1 MLNFLAEYPL
11 VALVLVLACG
21 YAVGKV
27 KVAGISLG
35 AAAILFVAI
44 AVSAANPEIAF
55 PPLLYQ
61 FGLAV
66 FVYSIGLSAGRE
78 FFATFPTRG
87 WKSNAVVAVVM
98 VVLTVL
104 AATLIRFL
112 DVDAT
117 TAAGTFAGSLT
128 TTPGMAAMVEVLKG
142 ENANLATNPVVGYS
156 LAYPG
161 GVLGAILVAAIGAKL
176 LRVDHI
182 QDARDEGIIQSH
194 LEWRIVEVTED
205 ALQRLS
211 NAERTDSAS
220 GVNVGE
226 PRVRKHSGREGS
238 NNSSDDNH
246 SIGGDGYI
254 TLQHVPRVT
263 GANVVVTRFVA
274 STPGATEQLAHPD
287 VPITPGMRIVL
298 NGTLV
303 ELEKATAALGK
314 RVRIDVETDDLTYGR
329 VIVSNPAIAGRTI
342 KDINPLHHGF
352 LIARVRRGD
361 REYIAQGS
369 TVLELSDSLRVIA
382 PKQSFPRVR
391 KFLGDSETSLANV
404 NLLPY
409 MIGLSLGLLAGTI
422 PIPLPGGTHLSL
434 GFGGG
439 PIIAGLVLGALG
451 HTGRIQWQM
460 PFHANRVLTGLGLAL
475 FLAGVGTVAGPGFRH
490 AIADPSSLTY
500 IGFGFLITILSA
512 VSCGLLGV
520 LLLRMKWDEAMGMA
534 AAVSTNPAVLSYLN
548 EQSRTDLPARGYTTV
563 YPLAMIGK
571 IILCQ
576 ILIIT
581 VL

>member
-21 YAVGKV
+21 YALGKI

-44 AVSAANPEIAF
+44 GVSAANPEITF

-61 FGLAV
+61 FGLAL

-87 WKSNAVVAVVM
+87 WKSNAVIAFVM
-98 VVLTVL
+98 VMLTVL
-104 AATLIRFL
+104 AATVIHFL

-128 TTPGMAAMVEVLKG
+128 TTPGMAAMVEVLKA
-142 ENANLATNPVVGYS
+142 EHADIASTPVVGYS

-161 GVLGAILVAAIGAKL
+161 GVLGAILVAAVGAKL

-194 LEWRIVEVTED
+194 LEWRVVEVTQESLSKLTED
-205 ALQRLS
+205 G
-211 NAERTDSAS
+211 RT
-220 GVNVGE
+220 
-226 PRVRKHSGREGS
+226 
-238 NNSSDDNH
+238 
-246 SIGGDGYI
+246 I
-254 TLQHVPRVT
+254 TVQQVPQLT
-263 GANVVVTRFVA
+263 DANIVVTRYIA
-274 STPGATEQLAHPD
+274 STEGATEQLAYPD
-287 VPITPGMRIVL
+287 APVVPKMRMVI
-298 NGTLV
+298 NGTLE
-303 ELEKATAALGK
+303 ELEKATVALGK
-314 RVRIDVETDDLTYGR
+314 RVRIDVETNDLTYGR

-342 KDINPLHHGF
+342 KDINPLRHGF

-361 REYIAQGS
+361 REYIAQGN
-369 TVLELSDSLRVIA
+369 TILELSDSLRVIA
-382 PKQSFPRVR
+382 PKQSFPKVR

-409 MIGLSLGLLAGTI
+409 MVGLSIGLLVGTI
-422 PIPLPGGTHLSL
+422 PIPLPGGTHLAL

-439 PIIAGLVLGALG
+439 PIIAGLILGALG

-490 AIADPSSLTY
+490 AITDPSSVTY
-500 IGFGFLITILSA
+500 ISFGFFITVLSA
-512 VSCGLLGV
+512 VSCGALGM
-520 LLLRMKWDEAMGMA
+520 LILKMKWDEAMGLA

-548 EQSRTDLPARGYTTV
+548 EQSRTDLANRGYTTV
-563 YPLAMIGK
+563 YPLTMIGK
-571 IILCQ
+571 IILSQ
-576 ILIIT
+576 ILILI
-581 VL
+581 LI

>member
-1 MLNFLAEYPL
+1 MLSVLNFLAEYPL

-21 YAVGKV
+21 YALGKI

-44 AVSAANPEIAF
+44 GVSAANPEITF

-61 FGLAV
+61 FGLAL

-87 WKSNAVVAVVM
+87 WKSNAVIAFVM
-98 VVLTVL
+98 VMLTVL
-104 AATLIRFL
+104 AATVIHFL

-128 TTPGMAAMVEVLKG
+128 TTPGMAAMVEVLKA
-142 ENANLATNPVVGYS
+142 EHADIASTPVVGYS

-161 GVLGAILVAAIGAKL
+161 GVLGAILVAAVGAKL

-194 LEWRIVEVTED
+194 LEWRVVEVTQESLSKLTED
-205 ALQRLS
+205 G
-211 NAERTDSAS
+211 RT
-220 GVNVGE
+220 
-226 PRVRKHSGREGS
+226 
-238 NNSSDDNH
+238 
-246 SIGGDGYI
+246 I
-254 TLQHVPRVT
+254 TVQQVPQLT
-263 GANVVVTRFVA
+263 DANIVVTRYIA
-274 STPGATEQLAHPD
+274 STEGATEQLAYPD
-287 VPITPGMRIVL
+287 APVVPKMRMVI
-298 NGTLV
+298 NGTLE
-303 ELEKATAALGK
+303 ELEKATVALGK
-314 RVRIDVETDDLTYGR
+314 RVRIDVETNDLTYGR

-342 KDINPLHHGF
+342 KDINPLRHGF

-361 REYIAQGS
+361 REYIAQGN
-369 TVLELSDSLRVIA
+369 TILELSDSLRVIA
-382 PKQSFPRVR
+382 PKQSFPKVR

-409 MIGLSLGLLAGTI
+409 MVGLSIGLLVGTI
-422 PIPLPGGTHLSL
+422 PIPLPGGTHLAL

-439 PIIAGLVLGALG
+439 PIIAGLILGALG

-490 AIADPSSLTY
+490 AITDPSSVTY
-500 IGFGFLITILSA
+500 ISFGFFITVLSA
-512 VSCGLLGV
+512 VSCGALGM
-520 LLLRMKWDEAMGMA
+520 LILKMKWDEAMGLA

-548 EQSRTDLPARGYTTV
+548 EQSRTDLANRGYTTV
-563 YPLAMIGK
+563 YPLTMIGK
-571 IILCQ
+571 IILSQ
-576 ILIIT
+576 ILILI
-581 VL
+581 LI

>member
-1 MLNFLAEYPL
+1 MLSVLNFLAEYPL

-21 YAVGKV
+21 YALGKI

-44 AVSAANPEIAF
+44 GVSAANPEITF

-61 FGLAV
+61 FGLAL

-87 WKSNAVVAVVM
+87 WKSNAVIAFVM
-98 VVLTVL
+98 VMLTGL
-104 AATLIRFL
+104 AATVIHFL

-128 TTPGMAAMVEVLKG
+128 TTPGMAAMVEVLKA
-142 ENANLATNPVVGYS
+142 EHADIASTPVVGYS

-161 GVLGAILVAAIGAKL
+161 GVLGAILVAAVGAKL

-194 LEWRIVEVTED
+194 LEWRVVEVTQEALSKLTED
-205 ALQRLS
+205 G
-211 NAERTDSAS
+211 RT
-220 GVNVGE
+220 
-226 PRVRKHSGREGS
+226 
-238 NNSSDDNH
+238 
-246 SIGGDGYI
+246 I
-254 TLQHVPRVT
+254 TVQQVPQLT
-263 GANVVVTRFVA
+263 DANIVVTRYIA
-274 STPGATEQLAHPD
+274 STEGATEQLAYPD
-287 VPITPGMRIVL
+287 APVVPKMRMVI
-298 NGTLV
+298 NGTLE
-303 ELEKATAALGK
+303 ELEKATVALGK
-314 RVRIDVETDDLTYGR
+314 RVRIDVETNDLTYGR

-342 KDINPLHHGF
+342 KDINPLSHGF

-361 REYIAQGS
+361 REYIAQGN
-369 TVLELSDSLRVIA
+369 TILELSDSLRVIA
-382 PKQSFPRVR
+382 PKQSFPKVR

-409 MIGLSLGLLAGTI
+409 MVGLSIGLLVGTI
-422 PIPLPGGTHLSL
+422 PIPLPGGTHLAL

-439 PIIAGLVLGALG
+439 PIIAGLILGALG

-490 AIADPSSLTY
+490 AITDPSSVTY
-500 IGFGFLITILSA
+500 ISFGFFITVLSA
-512 VSCGLLGV
+512 VSCGALGM
-520 LLLRMKWDEAMGMA
+520 LILKMKWDEAMGLA

-548 EQSRTDLPARGYTTV
+548 EQSRTDLANRGYTTV
-563 YPLAMIGK
+563 YPLTMIGK
-571 IILCQ
+571 IILSQ
-576 ILIIT
+576 ILIL
-581 VL
+581 VLI

>member
-1 MLNFLAEYPL
+1 MLSVLNFLAEYPL

-21 YAVGKV
+21 YALGKI

-44 AVSAANPEIAF
+44 GVSAANPEITF

-61 FGLAV
+61 FGLAL

-87 WKSNAVVAVVM
+87 WKSNAVIAFVM
-98 VVLTVL
+98 VMLTGL
-104 AATLIRFL
+104 AATVIHFL

-128 TTPGMAAMVEVLKG
+128 TTPGMAAMVEVLKA
-142 ENANLATNPVVGYS
+142 EHADIASTPVVGYS

-161 GVLGAILVAAIGAKL
+161 GVLGAILVAAVGAKL

-194 LEWRIVEVTED
+194 LEWRVVEVTQEALSKLTED
-205 ALQRLS
+205 G
-211 NAERTDSAS
+211 RT
-220 GVNVGE
+220 
-226 PRVRKHSGREGS
+226 
-238 NNSSDDNH
+238 
-246 SIGGDGYI
+246 I
-254 TLQHVPRVT
+254 TVQQVPQLT
-263 GANVVVTRFVA
+263 DANIVVTRYIA
-274 STPGATEQLAHPD
+274 STEGATEQLAYPD
-287 VPITPGMRIVL
+287 APVVPKMRMVI
-298 NGTLV
+298 NGTLE
-303 ELEKATAALGK
+303 ELEKATVALGK
-314 RVRIDVETDDLTYGR
+314 RVRINVETNDLTYGR

-342 KDINPLHHGF
+342 KDINPLRHGF

-361 REYIAQGS
+361 REYIAQGN
-369 TVLELSDSLRVIA
+369 TILELSDSLRVIA
-382 PKQSFPRVR
+382 PKQSFPKVR

-409 MIGLSLGLLAGTI
+409 MVGLSIGLLVGTI
-422 PIPLPGGTHLSL
+422 PIPLPGGTHLAL

-439 PIIAGLVLGALG
+439 PIIAGLILGALG

-490 AIADPSSLTY
+490 AITDPSSVTY
-500 IGFGFLITILSA
+500 ISFGFFITVLSA
-512 VSCGLLGV
+512 VSCGALGM
-520 LLLRMKWDEAMGMA
+520 LILKMKWDEAMGLA

-548 EQSRTDLPARGYTTV
+548 EQSRTDLANRGYTTV

-571 IILCQ
+571 IILSQ
-576 ILIIT
+576 ILIL
-581 VL
+581 VLI

>member
-1 MLNFLAEYPL
+1 MLSVLNFLAEYPL

-21 YAVGKV
+21 YALGKI

-44 AVSAANPEIAF
+44 GVSAANPEITF

-61 FGLAV
+61 FGLAL

-87 WKSNAVVAVVM
+87 WKSNAVIAFVM
-98 VVLTVL
+98 VMLTVL
-104 AATLIRFL
+104 AATVIHFL

-128 TTPGMAAMVEVLKG
+128 TTPGMAAMVEVLKA
-142 ENANLATNPVVGYS
+142 EHADIASTPVVGYS

-161 GVLGAILVAAIGAKL
+161 GVLGAILVAAVGAKL

-194 LEWRIVEVTED
+194 LEWRVVEVTQESLSKLTED
-205 ALQRLS
+205 G
-211 NAERTDSAS
+211 RT
-220 GVNVGE
+220 
-226 PRVRKHSGREGS
+226 
-238 NNSSDDNH
+238 
-246 SIGGDGYI
+246 I
-254 TLQHVPRVT
+254 TVQQVPQLT
-263 GANVVVTRFVA
+263 DANIVVTRYIA
-274 STPGATEQLAHPD
+274 STEGATEQLAYPD
-287 VPITPGMRIVL
+287 APVVPKMRMVI
-298 NGTLV
+298 NGTLE
-303 ELEKATAALGK
+303 ELEKATVALGK
-314 RVRIDVETDDLTYGR
+314 RVRIDVETNDLTYGR

-342 KDINPLHHGF
+342 KDINPLRHGF

-361 REYIAQGS
+361 REYIAQGN
-369 TVLELSDSLRVIA
+369 TILELSDSLRVIA
-382 PKQSFPRVR
+382 PKQSFPKVR

-409 MIGLSLGLLAGTI
+409 MVGLSIGLLVGTI
-422 PIPLPGGTHLSL
+422 PIPLPGGTHLAL

-439 PIIAGLVLGALG
+439 PIIAGLILGALG

-490 AIADPSSLTY
+490 AITDPSSVTY
-500 IGFGFLITILSA
+500 ISFGFFITVLSA
-512 VSCGLLGV
+512 VSCGALGM
-520 LLLRMKWDEAMGMA
+520 LILKMKWDEAMGLA

-548 EQSRTDLPARGYTTV
+548 EQSRTDLANRGYTTV
-563 YPLAMIGK
+563 YPLTMIGK
-571 IILCQ
+571 IILSQ
-576 ILIIT
+576 ILIL
-581 VL
+581 VLI

>member
-1 MLNFLAEYPL
+1 MAENRQSHYEARDGNDKKLPSPKVSACGTVLSVLNFLAEYPL

-21 YAVGKV
+21 YALGKI

-35 AAAILFVAI
+35 AAAILFIAI
-44 AVSAANPEIAF
+44 GVSAANPEITF

-61 FGLAV
+61 FGLAL

-87 WKSNAVVAVVM
+87 WKSNAVIAFVM
-98 VVLTVL
+98 VMLTGL
-104 AATLIRFL
+104 AATVIHFL

-128 TTPGMAAMVEVLKG
+128 TTPGMAAMVEVLKA
-142 ENANLATNPVVGYS
+142 EHADIASTPVVGYS

-161 GVLGAILVAAIGAKL
+161 GVLGAILVAAVGAKL

-194 LEWRIVEVTED
+194 LEWRVVEVTQEALSKLTED
-205 ALQRLS
+205 G
-211 NAERTDSAS
+211 RT
-220 GVNVGE
+220 
-226 PRVRKHSGREGS
+226 
-238 NNSSDDNH
+238 
-246 SIGGDGYI
+246 I
-254 TLQHVPRVT
+254 TVQQVPQLT
-263 GANVVVTRFVA
+263 DANIVVTRYIA
-274 STPGATEQLAHPD
+274 STEGATEQLAYPNAPV
-287 VPITPGMRIVL
+287 VPKMRMVI
-298 NGTLV
+298 NGTLE
-303 ELEKATAALGK
+303 ELEKATVALGK
-314 RVRIDVETDDLTYGR
+314 RVRIDVETNDLTYGR

-342 KDINPLHHGF
+342 KDINPLSHGF

-361 REYIAQGS
+361 REYIAQGN
-369 TVLELSDSLRVIA
+369 TILELSDSLRVIA
-382 PKQSFPRVR
+382 PKQSFPKVR

-409 MIGLSLGLLAGTI
+409 MVGLSIGLLVGTI
-422 PIPLPGGTHLSL
+422 PIPLPGGTHLAL

-439 PIIAGLVLGALG
+439 PIIAGLILGALG

-490 AIADPSSLTY
+490 AITDPSSVTY
-500 IGFGFLITILSA
+500 ISFGFFITVLSA
-512 VSCGLLGV
+512 VSCGALGM
-520 LLLRMKWDEAMGMA
+520 LILKMKWDEAMGLA

-548 EQSRTDLPARGYTTV
+548 EQSRTDLANRGYTTV

-571 IILCQ
+571 IILSQ
-576 ILIIT
+576 ILIL
-581 VL
+581 VLI

>member
-21 YAVGKV
+21 YALGKI

-44 AVSAANPEIAF
+44 GVSAANPEITF

-61 FGLAV
+61 FGLAL

-87 WKSNAVVAVVM
+87 WKSNAVIAFVM
-98 VVLTVL
+98 VMLTGL
-104 AATLIRFL
+104 AATVIHFL

-128 TTPGMAAMVEVLKG
+128 TTPGMAAMVEVLKA
-142 ENANLATNPVVGYS
+142 EHADIASTPVVGYS

-161 GVLGAILVAAIGAKL
+161 GVLGAILVAAVGAKL

-194 LEWRIVEVTED
+194 LEWRVVEVTQEALSKLTED
-205 ALQRLS
+205 G
-211 NAERTDSAS
+211 RT
-220 GVNVGE
+220 
-226 PRVRKHSGREGS
+226 
-238 NNSSDDNH
+238 
-246 SIGGDGYI
+246 I
-254 TLQHVPRVT
+254 TVQQVPQLT
-263 GANVVVTRFVA
+263 DANIVVTRYIA
-274 STPGATEQLAHPD
+274 STEGATEQLAYPD
-287 VPITPGMRIVL
+287 APVVPKMRMVI
-298 NGTLV
+298 NGTLE
-303 ELEKATAALGK
+303 ELEKATVALGK
-314 RVRIDVETDDLTYGR
+314 RVRINVETNDLTYGR

-342 KDINPLHHGF
+342 KDINPLRHGF

-361 REYIAQGS
+361 REYIAQGN
-369 TVLELSDSLRVIA
+369 TILELSDSLRVIA
-382 PKQSFPRVR
+382 PKQSFPKVR

-409 MIGLSLGLLAGTI
+409 MVGLSIGLLVGTI
-422 PIPLPGGTHLSL
+422 PIPLPGGTHLAL

-439 PIIAGLVLGALG
+439 PIIAGLILGALG

-490 AIADPSSLTY
+490 AITDPSSVTY
-500 IGFGFLITILSA
+500 ISFGFFITVLSA
-512 VSCGLLGV
+512 VSCGALGM
-520 LLLRMKWDEAMGMA
+520 LILKMKWDEAMGLA

-548 EQSRTDLPARGYTTV
+548 EQSRTDLANRGYTTV

-571 IILCQ
+571 IILSQ
-576 ILIIT
+576 ILIL
-581 VL
+581 VLI

>member
-1 MLNFLAEYPL
+1 MLSVLNFLAEYPL

-21 YAVGKV
+21 YALGKI

-44 AVSAANPEIAF
+44 GVSAANPEITF

-61 FGLAV
+61 FGLAL

-87 WKSNAVVAVVM
+87 WKSNAVIAFVM
-98 VVLTVL
+98 VMLTVL
-104 AATLIRFL
+104 AATVIHFL

-128 TTPGMAAMVEVLKG
+128 TTPGMAAMVEVLKA
-142 ENANLATNPVVGYS
+142 EHADIASTPVVGYS

-161 GVLGAILVAAIGAKL
+161 GVLGAILVAAVGAKL

-194 LEWRIVEVTED
+194 LEWRVVEVTQEALSKLTED
-205 ALQRLS
+205 G
-211 NAERTDSAS
+211 RT
-220 GVNVGE
+220 
-226 PRVRKHSGREGS
+226 
-238 NNSSDDNH
+238 
-246 SIGGDGYI
+246 I
-254 TLQHVPRVT
+254 TVQQVPQLT
-263 GANVVVTRFVA
+263 DANIVVTRYIA
-274 STPGATEQLAHPD
+274 STEGATEQLAYPD
-287 VPITPGMRIVL
+287 APVVPKMRMVI
-298 NGTLV
+298 NGTLE
-303 ELEKATAALGK
+303 ELEKATVALGK
-314 RVRIDVETDDLTYGR
+314 RVRIDVETNDLTYGR

-342 KDINPLHHGF
+342 KDINPLRHGF

-361 REYIAQGS
+361 REYIAQGN
-369 TVLELSDSLRVIA
+369 TILELSDSLRVIA
-382 PKQSFPRVR
+382 PKQSFPKVR

-409 MIGLSLGLLAGTI
+409 MVGLSIGLLVGTI
-422 PIPLPGGTHLSL
+422 PIPLPGGTHLAL

-439 PIIAGLVLGALG
+439 PIIAGLILGALG

-490 AIADPSSLTY
+490 AITDPSSVTY
-500 IGFGFLITILSA
+500 ISFGFFITVLSA
-512 VSCGLLGV
+512 VSCGALGM
-520 LLLRMKWDEAMGMA
+520 LILKMKWDEAMGLA

-548 EQSRTDLPARGYTTV
+548 EQSRTDLANRGYTTV

-571 IILCQ
+571 IILSQ
-576 ILIIT
+576 ILIL
-581 VL
+581 VLI

>member
-1 MLNFLAEYPL
+1 MLSVLNFLAEYPL

-21 YAVGKV
+21 YALGKI

-44 AVSAANPEIAF
+44 GVSAANPEITF

-61 FGLAV
+61 FGLAL

-87 WKSNAVVAVVM
+87 WKSNAVIAFVM
-98 VVLTVL
+98 VMLTVL
-104 AATLIRFL
+104 AATVIHFL

-128 TTPGMAAMVEVLKG
+128 TTPGMAAMVEVLKA
-142 ENANLATNPVVGYS
+142 EHADIASTPVVGYS

-161 GVLGAILVAAIGAKL
+161 GVLGAILVAAVGAKL

-194 LEWRIVEVTED
+194 LEWRVVEVTQESLSKLTED
-205 ALQRLS
+205 G
-211 NAERTDSAS
+211 RT
-220 GVNVGE
+220 
-226 PRVRKHSGREGS
+226 
-238 NNSSDDNH
+238 
-246 SIGGDGYI
+246 I
-254 TLQHVPRVT
+254 TVQQVPQLT
-263 GANVVVTRFVA
+263 DANIVVTRYIA
-274 STPGATEQLAHPD
+274 STEGATEQLAYPD
-287 VPITPGMRIVL
+287 APVVPKMRMVI
-298 NGTLV
+298 NGTLE
-303 ELEKATAALGK
+303 ELEKATVALGK
-314 RVRIDVETDDLTYGR
+314 RVRIDVETNDLTYGR

-342 KDINPLHHGF
+342 KDINPLRHGF

-361 REYIAQGS
+361 REYIAQGN
-369 TVLELSDSLRVIA
+369 TILELSDSLRVIA
-382 PKQSFPRVR
+382 PKQSFPKVR

-409 MIGLSLGLLAGTI
+409 MVGLSIGLLVGTI
-422 PIPLPGGTHLSL
+422 PIPLPGGTHLAL

-439 PIIAGLVLGALG
+439 PIIAGLILGALG

-490 AIADPSSLTY
+490 AITDPSSVTY
-500 IGFGFLITILSA
+500 ISFGFFITVLSA
-512 VSCGLLGV
+512 VSCGALGM
-520 LLLRMKWDEAMGMA
+520 LILKMKWDEAMGLA

-548 EQSRTDLPARGYTTV
+548 EQSRTDLANRGYTTV

-571 IILCQ
+571 IILSQ
-576 ILIIT
+576 ILILI
-581 VL
+581 LI

>member
-1 MLNFLAEYPL
+1 MLSFLADYPL

-21 YAVGKV
+21 YAVGRV
-27 KVAGISLG
+27 KIAGISLG

-44 AVSAANPEIAF
+44 GVSALNPEITF

-61 FGLAV
+61 FGLAL

-87 WKSNAVVAVVM
+87 WKSNVVVAGVLI
-98 VVLTVL
+98 VLTGL
-104 AATLIRFL
+104 AGFIIRFFHF
-112 DVDAT
+112 DAT

-128 TTPGMAAMVEVLKG
+128 TTPGMAAIVEVLKNG
-142 ENANLATNPVVGYS
+142 HPELASTPVVGYS

-161 GVLGAILVAAIGAKL
+161 GVLGAIMVAAIGAKL
-176 LRVDHI
+176 LHVDHI

-194 LEWRIVEVTED
+194 LEWRVVEVTEQ
-205 ALQRLS
+205 ALAQLLT
-211 NAERTDSAS
+211 AETTDVIAS
-220 GVNVGE
+220 TS
-226 PRVRKHSGREGS
+226 PATRELP
-238 NNSSDDNH
+238 H
-246 SIGGDGYI
+246 A
-254 TLQHVPRVT
+254 TLQQIPELT
-263 GANVVVTRFVA
+263 KANIVVTRFIA
-274 STPGATEQLAHPD
+274 SAPGATEQLAHPEAP
-287 VPITPGMRIVL
+287 VTPGMRMVI
-298 NGTLV
+298 NGTLP
-303 ELEKATAALGK
+303 ELEKATAALGQ
-314 RVRIDVETDDLTYGR
+314 RVRMELETNDLTYGR
-329 VIVSNPAIAGRTI
+329 VIVSNPALAGRTI

-352 LIARVRRGD
+352 LIARIRRGD
-361 REYIAQGS
+361 REYVATGS
-369 TVLELSDSLRVIA
+369 TILELSDSLRVIA
-382 PKQSFPRVR
+382 PKQNFPKLR

-439 PIIAGLVLGALG
+439 PIIAGLVLGAMG
-451 HTGRIQWQM
+451 HTGKIQWQM

-490 AIADPSSLTY
+490 AIGDPSSLTY
-500 IGFGFLITILSA
+500 IVFGFGITLLSA
-512 VSCGLLGV
+512 VSCGFLGV
-520 LLLRMKWDEAMGMA
+520 LVLKMKWDEAMGMA
-534 AAVSTNPAVLSYLN
+534 AAVSTNPAVLSYLE
-548 EQSRTDLPARGYTTV
+548 EQSRTDLANRGYTTV
-563 YPLAMIGK
+563 YPLTMIGK

-576 ILIIT
+576 VLILV

>member
-1 MLNFLAEYPL
+1 MAPIKKLPSPKVSACGTVLSVLNFLAEYPL

-21 YAVGKV
+21 YALGKI

-44 AVSAANPEIAF
+44 GVSAANPEITF

-61 FGLAV
+61 FGLAL

-87 WKSNAVVAVVM
+87 WKSNAVIAFVM
-98 VVLTVL
+98 VMLTVL
-104 AATLIRFL
+104 AATVIHFL

-128 TTPGMAAMVEVLKG
+128 TTPGMAAMVEVLKA
-142 ENANLATNPVVGYS
+142 EHADIASTPVVGYS

-161 GVLGAILVAAIGAKL
+161 GVLGAILVAAVGAKL

-194 LEWRIVEVTED
+194 LEWRVVEVTQEALSKLTED
-205 ALQRLS
+205 G
-211 NAERTDSAS
+211 RT
-220 GVNVGE
+220 
-226 PRVRKHSGREGS
+226 
-238 NNSSDDNH
+238 
-246 SIGGDGYI
+246 I
-254 TLQHVPRVT
+254 TVQQVPQLT
-263 GANVVVTRFVA
+263 DANIVVTRYIA
-274 STPGATEQLAHPD
+274 STEGATEQLAYPD
-287 VPITPGMRIVL
+287 APVVPKMRMVI
-298 NGTLV
+298 NGTLE
-303 ELEKATAALGK
+303 ELEKATVALGK
-314 RVRIDVETDDLTYGR
+314 RVRIDVETNDLTYGR

-342 KDINPLHHGF
+342 KDINPLRHGF

-361 REYIAQGS
+361 REYIAQGN
-369 TVLELSDSLRVIA
+369 TILELSDSLRVIA
-382 PKQSFPRVR
+382 PKQSFPKVR

-409 MIGLSLGLLAGTI
+409 MVGLSIGLLVGTI
-422 PIPLPGGTHLSL
+422 PIPLPGGTHLAL

-439 PIIAGLVLGALG
+439 PIIAGLILGALG

-490 AIADPSSLTY
+490 AITDPSSVTY
-500 IGFGFLITILSA
+500 ISFGFFITVLSA
-512 VSCGLLGV
+512 VSCGALGM
-520 LLLRMKWDEAMGMA
+520 LILKMKWDEAMGLA

-548 EQSRTDLPARGYTTV
+548 EQSRTDLANRGYTTV

-571 IILCQ
+571 IILSQ
-576 ILIIT
+576 ILIL
-581 VL
+581 VLI